1 MIPPRLII
9 YLPSRANSR
18 VLFDVRTSFQARF
31 SLKATYLIHMS
42 GKSICHPAFVTR
54 NAPNNPSLS
63 SFSSSSS
70 RSNMMRHI
78 MITNWVRH
86 FKSIRFFDCSFRVMR
101 GPHQSDPTNRSARII
116 DPQCKSNATTIHLL
130 HACIEWSSSADGWM
144 SECTGTYTFDWANCF
159 PTHLH
164 FWVDFA
170 RATHSTTER
179 GW

>member
-1 MIPPRLII
+1 MIPPRLIL

-101 GPHQSDPTNRSARII
+101 GLIGPHQSIGPYHRSAMQIKRHHHSFIA
-116 DPQCKSNATTIHLL
+116 CL
-130 HACIEWSSSADGWM
+130 HRTVQFRGWVDVGM
-144 SECTGTYTFDWANCF
+144 HRYV
-159 PTHLH
+159 H
-164 FWVDFA
+164 FWL
-170 RATHSTTER
+170 
-179 GW
+179 G